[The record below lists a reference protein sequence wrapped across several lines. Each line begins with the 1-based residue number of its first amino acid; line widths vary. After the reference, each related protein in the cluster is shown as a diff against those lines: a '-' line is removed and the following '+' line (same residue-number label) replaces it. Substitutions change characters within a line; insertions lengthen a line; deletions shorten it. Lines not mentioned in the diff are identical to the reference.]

1 MLADIFTY
9 LMLLL
14 NLVVVILVVLKTVL
28 DNATCA
34 EDAVALAADIQ
45 LAADTGAAVYE
56 VEDTLGLI
64 LVILPI
70 MSGVLL
76 TFNNAFNPI
85 QKYNALRWASQSCES
100 EIYMYR
106 CRARGYSAVVTTGE
120 WDTADDEDV
129 IEGDRKQAS
138 KKFVDKLAKIST
150 QLRTETQMQVR
161 KRRRFF
167 EFSLC
172 LSRACLGKMFVFMCK
187 WLKRTVLAHRTHQW
201 PTLRTRRRCGC
212 GNGNGNETASLVL
225 PYSRAL
231 CLSGS

>member
-1 MLADIFTY
+1 MQARDKHRKNSKKVPFSRREKMLADIFTY

-161 KRRRFF
+161 KRRRIF
-167 EFSLC
+167 ECFPYVCPEPVLVKCSFLYTNG
-172 LSRACLGKMFVFMCK
+172 S
-187 WLKRTVLAHRTHQW
+187 KRPFWRTE
-201 PTLRTRRRCGC
+201 LI
-212 GNGNGNETASLVL
+212 NGLL
-225 PYSRAL
+225 
-231 CLSGS
+231 